1 MKIFIISQVS
11 ALSRR
16 NFQMDQMRRL
26 GLAFKFV
33 DAFEA
38 ATLSD
43 DDCLIAAQTWPGATK
58 PQDVACFNSHRL
70 VWQRIIEDG
79 AMALV
84 LEDDAILADT
94 IVDSLAVIEK
104 RHENWRHVYDLE
116 FTPEPHII
124 ADVPTWRDDRGFVSS
139 RIYRNRIGLAGY
151 ILGPKAA
158 ERLLA
163 ETKQY
168 RLIDSYLWQRRWLHG
183 QMFEPA
189 QVVQARFLPNVEQE
203 PNFIRADET
212 RVFRPRTRLR
222 NFCLQM
228 GIELARGLSLL
239 KAMARST
246 RREPKVEWDRFPKN

>member
-1 MKIFIISQVS
+1 ME
-11 ALSRR
+11 
-16 NFQMDQMRRL
+16 QMRRL
-26 GLAFKFV
+26 GLEFTFV

-38 ATLSD
+38 ANLSD
-43 DDCLIAAQTWPGATK
+43 GDCLMAAQTWPGTTK
-58 PQDVACFNSHRL
+58 PQDVACFNSHRF
-70 VWQRIIEDG
+70 VWERIVKDG

-94 IVDSLAVIEK
+94 IVDALTLIEE

-151 ILGPKAA
+151 ILRPEAA
-158 ERLLA
+158 ARLLA

-189 QVVQARFLPNVEQE
+189 QVVQARFLPNSEEESHFVRGNEM
-203 PNFIRADET
+203 
-212 RVFRPRTRLR
+212 RVFRPISRLR
-222 NFCLQM
+222 NFRLQM

-239 KAMARST
+239 QAMARST
-246 RREPKVEWDRFPKN
+246 RREPKVDWDRFPKKQEQAPDRK